1 MAQLILSLTKD
12 GLVCEAP
19 GLNGARAIRLIGI
32 TLHDLPLEMVASLLD
47 QRDRENLRQAR
58 EDEITRREN
67 ARRHKRIFATSL
79 ERYPHLGKL
88 IAPEMYLTKGE
99 KQKLKAE
106 TVQQEAMKDLLKI

>member
-19 GLNGARAIRLIGI
+19 GLNGARNKINGI
-32 TLHDLPLEMVASLLD
+32 TLHDLPPEMVASLID

-99 KQKLKAE
+99 KKKIAAE
-106 TVQQEAMKDLLKI
+106 TAQQEAMKDLLKI

>member
-12 GLVCEAP
+12 GLICEAP
-19 GLNGARAIRLIGI
+19 GLNGARNKISGI
-32 TLHDLPLEMVASLLD
+32 TLHDLPPEMIANLLD

-99 KQKLKAE
+99 KKKIAAE
-106 TVQQEAMKDLLKI
+106 TAQQEAMKDLLKI